1 MYLGVKLR
9 IGDFIMTSTK
19 ELFASGINYILRDI
33 QDNED
38 MFTTGTEYLERVQA
52 KLSTYNRE
60 KHIRQINKIKND
72 LSKIKENI
80 KKHKR
85 ELKYYLN
92 YFGYTEEDF
101 KKYNLHPATDE
112 EIEND
117 YQNDLK
123 ELGYDENRG
132 KGKYTQYDH
141 EMLVQRVNDFN
152 RANNLPI
159 VSF

>member
-1 MYLGVKLR
+1 
-9 IGDFIMTSTK
+9 MTSTK

-33 QDNED
+33 KDNEE
-38 MFTTGTEYLERVQA
+38 MYQTGTEYLERVQA

-60 KHIRQINKIKND
+60 KYKRQVNKIKND
-72 LSKIKENI
+72 FLHNDLAKIKENI

-85 ELKYYLN
+85 ELKYYVE

-112 EIEND
+112 EIERD

-123 ELGYDENRG
+123 EMSYDKVRG
-132 KGKYTQYDH
+132 KGKYTQYEHDC
-141 EMLVQRVNDFN
+141 LVQRVNAFN
-152 RANNLPI
+152 KENNLPL
-159 VSF
+159 VNF